1 MNKHQSL
8 TGKVVVVTGASR
20 GIGAGIA
27 TLLGSRGAT
36 VYVSGR
42 STMASTSDALGT
54 INEIADSIAAS
65 GGTGIA
71 VQCDHA
77 DDRQT
82 EALFKRVSSEQ
93 GRLDILV
100 NSATKLPA
108 DPMAPPP
115 FWTKSLALADQFIV
129 GLRSAF
135 VASYFAAPLLIKTA
149 KSLIVNISYYG
160 AVTYHL
166 DPAYGATKAG
176 LDKLTF
182 DMAQDFRPFGVTVV
196 SLWPG
201 PTATERAKSVLSEMR
216 GGEKMLETAETPQ
229 FSGLAIEAL
238 YADPKLMSK
247 SGTVV
252 IAAEAAL
259 EYAYTDLNGK
269 QPPSL
274 REKMG
279 SPRPFFV
286 QQ

>member
-1 MNKHQSL
+1 M
-8 TGKVVVVTGASR
+8 TGASR